1 MRHGIQLEHTELLQ
15 DDRAGYATV
24 IQKIND
30 IIKCL
35 KEEEKSSWCDPDFG
49 PTEED
54 EYAPSQYTGKER
66 HRNLSATISTQ
77 GQTT

>member
-49 PTEED
+49 PTEGSGWRSIYWE
-54 EYAPSQYTGKER
+54 Q
-66 HRNLSATISTQ
+66 
-77 GQTT
+77 